1 MKEIDNIYIV
11 YLDDKSI
18 AGVDYIKKKDEL
30 DNLNQVV
37 RVLLGVYEYTTHDNE
52 LAKFLGDEQKELRS

>member
-11 YLDDKSI
+11 YLADKSI

-30 DNLNQVV
+30 ENLNQVI
-37 RVLLGVYEYTTHDNE
+37 RALLGMYEYTTHDNE
-52 LAKFLGDEQKELRS
+52 LAKILGDEHADD

>member
-30 DNLNQVV
+30 ENLNQVI
-37 RVLLGVYEYTTHDNE
+37 RVLLDMYEYNTKDNE
-52 LAKFLGDEQKELRS
+52 LAKILGDEHADD

>member
-30 DNLNQVV
+30 DNLNQVI
-37 RVLLGVYEYTTHDNE
+37 RALLGVYESITHDNE
-52 LAKFLGDEQKELRS
+52 LAKILGDEHADD

>member
-37 RVLLGVYEYTTHDNE
+37 RVLLDVYEYTNHDNE
-52 LAKFLGDEQKELRS
+52 LAKILGDEHADD

>member
-37 RVLLGVYEYTTHDNE
+37 RVLLDMYEYTTHDNE
-52 LAKFLGDEQKELRS
+52 LAKILGDEHADD

>member
-30 DNLNQVV
+30 ENLNQVI
-37 RVLLGVYEYTTHDNE
+37 RVLLSMYECNTNDNE
-52 LAKFLGDEQKELRS
+52 LAKILGDEHADD

>member
-18 AGVDYIKKKDEL
+18 AGVDYVKKKADL
-30 DNLNQVV
+30 DNLNQVI

-52 LAKFLGDEQKELRS
+52 LTKILGDRHEDD

>member
-30 DNLNQVV
+30 ENLNQVI
-37 RVLLGVYEYTTHDNE
+37 RALLGMYEDTTHDNE
-52 LAKFLGDEQKELRS
+52 LAKILGDEHADD

>member
-1 MKEIDNIYIV
+1 MKEIDNVFIC

-18 AGVDYIKKKDEL
+18 AGVDYLKKKCEL

-37 RVLLGVYEYTTHDNE
+37 RVLLGVYENITHDNE
-52 LAKFLGDEQKELRS
+52 LANILGDGHADD

>member
-30 DNLNQVV
+30 DNLNQVI
-37 RVLLGVYEYTTHDNE
+37 RVLLGVYEYITHDNE
-52 LAKFLGDEQKELRS
+52 LAKILGDKHADD

>member
-18 AGVDYIKKKDEL
+18 AGVDYIKKKDDLE
-30 DNLNQVV
+30 NLNQVI
-37 RVLLGVYEYTTHDNE
+37 RALLDMYEYTTHDNE
-52 LAKFLGDEQKELRS
+52 LTKILGDEHADD

>member
-30 DNLNQVV
+30 ENLNQVI
-37 RVLLGVYEYTTHDNE
+37 RVLLGVYESITHDNE
-52 LAKFLGDEQKELRS
+52 LAKILGDEHADD

>member
-30 DNLNQVV
+30 ENLNQAI
-37 RVLLGVYEYTTHDNE
+37 RALLGRYEYTTHDNE
-52 LAKFLGDEQKELRS
+52 RAKILGDEHADD

>member
-11 YLDDKSI
+11 YLDEKSI

-30 DNLNQVV
+30 ENLNQVI
-37 RVLLGVYEYTTHDNE
+37 RALLGVYENITHDNE
-52 LAKFLGDEQKELRS
+52 LAKILGDEHADD

>member
-30 DNLNQVV
+30 ENLNEVI
-37 RVLLGVYEYTTHDNE
+37 RALLGVYESITHDNE
-52 LAKFLGDEQKELRS
+52 LAKILGDEHADD

>member
-1 MKEIDNIYIV
+1 MNEIDNIYIV

-30 DNLNQVV
+30 DNLNQVI
-37 RVLLGVYEYTTHDNE
+37 RIMLDMYEHITNDNE
-52 LAKFLGDEQKELRS
+52 LAKILGDEHADD

>member
-30 DNLNQVV
+30 ENLNQVI
-37 RVLLGVYEYTTHDNE
+37 RVLLDMYEYNTNDNE
-52 LAKFLGDEQKELRS
+52 LANILGDEHADD

>member
-1 MKEIDNIYIV
+1 MKEIDNIYVV

-18 AGVDYIKKKDEL
+18 AGVEYIKKKDEL

-37 RVLLGVYEYTTHDNE
+37 RTLLDIYEYTTHDNE
-52 LAKFLGDEQKELRS
+52 LAKILGDEHADD

>member
-1 MKEIDNIYIV
+1 MKEIDNVYIC

-18 AGVDYIKKKDEL
+18 AGVDYLKKKCEL

-37 RVLLGVYEYTTHDNE
+37 RVLLGVYEYTNHDNE
-52 LAKFLGDEQKELRS
+52 LAKILGDGHADD

>member
-18 AGVDYIKKKDEL
+18 AGVDYIKKKDGLE
-30 DNLNQVV
+30 NLNEVI
-37 RVLLGVYEYTTHDNE
+37 RALLDMYEYTTHDNE
-52 LAKFLGDEQKELRS
+52 LAKILGDEHEDD

>member
-30 DNLNQVV
+30 ENLNQVI
-37 RVLLGVYEYTTHDNE
+37 RVLLGVYERTTHDNE
-52 LAKFLGDEQKELRS
+52 LAKILGDEHADD

>member
-30 DNLNQVV
+30 ENLNQVI
-37 RVLLGVYEYTTHDNE
+37 RALLSVYEYTTHDNE
-52 LAKFLGDEQKELRS
+52 LAKILGDEHADD

>member
-1 MKEIDNIYIV
+1 MKEIDHIYVI

-18 AGVDYIKKKDEL
+18 AGIDYIKKKDEL

-37 RVLLGVYEYTTHDNE
+37 RVLLDVYEYTTHDNE
-52 LAKFLGDEQKELRS
+52 LAKILGDEHADN

>member
-30 DNLNQVV
+30 ENLNQVI
-37 RVLLGVYEYTTHDNE
+37 RVLLGVYENITHDNE
-52 LAKFLGDEQKELRS
+52 LAKILGDEHADD

>member
-18 AGVDYIKKKDEL
+18 AGVDYIKKKHEL
-30 DNLNQVV
+30 ENLNQVI
-37 RVLLGVYEYTTHDNE
+37 RSLLDMYECNTNDNE
-52 LAKFLGDEQKELRS
+52 LAKILGDKHADD

>member
-30 DNLNQVV
+30 ENLNQVI
-37 RVLLGVYEYTTHDNE
+37 RVLLDMYEYNTNDNE
-52 LAKFLGDEQKELRS
+52 LAKILGDEHADD

>member
-30 DNLNQVV
+30 DNLNQVI
-37 RVLLGVYEYTTHDNE
+37 RVLLSVYEYNTNDNE
-52 LAKFLGDEQKELRS
+52 LAKILGDEHADD

>member
-30 DNLNQVV
+30 ENLNQVI
-37 RVLLGVYEYTTHDNE
+37 RVLLGVYEYTAHDNE
-52 LAKFLGDEQKELRS
+52 LAKILGDEHADD

>member
-1 MKEIDNIYIV
+1 MKEIDNIYVV

-18 AGVDYIKKKDEL
+18 AGVKYIKKKDEL

-37 RVLLGVYEYTTHDNE
+37 RALLDIYEYTTHDNE
-52 LAKFLGDEQKELRS
+52 LAKILGDEHADD

>member
-18 AGVDYIKKKDEL
+18 AGVDFIKKKDEL
-30 DNLNQVV
+30 ENLNEVI
-37 RVLLGVYEYTTHDNE
+37 RALLGMYEYTTHDNE
-52 LAKFLGDEQKELRS
+52 LAKILGDEHADD